1 MYQRSV
7 NIEETVK
14 KRSILF
20 LGPRQTGKSTLLRNL
35 FPSALYINLLE
46 GKTYFPLQNSS
57 SFLQELV
64 EMHLTKAG
72 TPIAIIDKIQ
82 KFRNCL
88 TKFTTSSK
96 LIKSCASF

>member
-7 NIEETVK
+7 NIEETMK

-64 EMHLTKAG
+64 EMHLKKAG
-72 TPIAIIDKIQ
+72 TPIVIIDEIQ
-82 KFRNCL
+82 KIPELFDEVHNL
-88 TKFTTSSK
+88 IEPISK
-96 LIKSCASF
+96 IP